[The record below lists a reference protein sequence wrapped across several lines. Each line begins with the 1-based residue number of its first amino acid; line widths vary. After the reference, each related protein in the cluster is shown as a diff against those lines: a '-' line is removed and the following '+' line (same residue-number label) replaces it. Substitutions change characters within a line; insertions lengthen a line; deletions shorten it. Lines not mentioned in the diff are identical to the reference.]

1 MTRNR
6 DMNILHFKV
15 WIEAKGATCR
25 LGRAKL
31 DCILNVDHIEP
42 GLWAAL
48 YAQQTPDGL
57 VVAALSDYFATPKA
71 AWQAL
76 DDPASPSQPPRPFPD
91 WAGEQYLTDRNAGV
105 EKLDL

>member
-1 MTRNR
+1 
-6 DMNILHFKV
+6 MNILYFKV

-25 LGRAKL
+25 LGRARL
-31 DCILNVDHIEP
+31 DCILKVDHMEP
-42 GLWAAL
+42 GGWAAL

-57 VVAALSDYFATPKA
+57 VVAELSDHFPTPKT

-76 DDPASPSQPPRPFPD
+76 DDPASPSQPPRPFPA
-91 WAGEQYLTDRNAGV
+91 WADQQNLTDHNARA

>member
-1 MTRNR
+1 MMPNR

-25 LGRAKL
+25 LGKAKMN
-31 DCILNVDHIEP
+31 CILNVDHIEP

-57 VVAALSDYFATPKA
+57 LVVELSDHFSSATA

-91 WAGEQYLTDRNAGV
+91 WVGEQSLTHRSAQLEN
-105 EKLDL
+105 LDL